1 MASIATYLSNK
12 ALDKIFGRTDFTPAA
27 TLYLALYSVAPNS
40 DGSGGT
46 ELTGGGYARVAITN
60 NTTNFP
66 NASARQ
72 KLNGAAIGPFAND
85 GTAGDWAAAVAWKIL
100 DAGSGGN
107 VYTFGLLTPAVIIR
121 AFQSRSFAAG
131 DLIHNLT

>member
-1 MASIATYLSNK
+1 MASVATYLSNK
-12 ALDKIFGRTDFTPAA
+12 ILDKVFGKTDFTAAA

-46 ELTGGGYARVAITN
+46 ELTGGGYARVAVTN

-72 KLNGAAIGPFAND
+72 KLNGAAIDFAND
-85 GTAGDWAAAVAWKIL
+85 GSAGDWLPAVAWKLL

-107 VYTFGLLTPAVIIR
+107 VYTFGLITPSVIVR
-121 AFQSRSFAAG
+121 AFQDRSFAIG
-131 DLIHNLT
+131 DLVHNLT

>member
-12 ALDKIFGRTDFTPAA
+12 VLDKIFGRTDFTPAA
-27 TLYLALYSVAPNS
+27 TLYLALYSVAPAS

-46 ELTGGGYARVAITN
+46 ELTGHGYARAAVTN

-66 NASARQ
+66 NAASRQ
-72 KLNGAAIGPFAND
+72 KLNGAAIGPFVNN
-85 GTAGDWAAAVAWKIL
+85 GTGDWLPAVAWKLL
-100 DAGSGGN
+100 DASSGGN
-107 VYTFGLLTPAVIIR
+107 VYTFGLVSPAVTITN
-121 AFQSRSFAAG
+121 FQSRSFDVG

>member
-12 ALDKIFGRTDFTPAA
+12 VLDKVFGRTDFTAAA

-60 NTTNFP
+60 DITSFP
-66 NASARQ
+66 NAAARQ
-72 KLNGAAIGPFAND
+72 KLNDVEIGPFAND
-85 GTAGDWAAAVAWKIL
+85 GTAGDWLPAVAWKIL
-100 DAGSGGN
+100 DANSGGN
-107 VYTFGLLTPAVIIR
+107 VYTFGLLTPAVTIR